1 MVAARL
7 FKARSLLG
15 SSSMPVTFRSGPRDP
30 VTGRSSAVVSDPGN
44 IVRASGQTDN
54 ERAARQASYN
64 FYEPGQ
70 AGSPEVNQAA
80 AERAAQRA
88 GVARTLGITDNNPY
102 GNMSGLS
109 RALGAENVSYAGN
122 MSLNQR
128 RGIANVMIDRYLDPV
143 NPATGRV
150 RPGLDAGDPTRFG
163 PVESDPSLR
172 RSYGIASM
180 FPGVGMLTSMFDK
193 SDLTV
198 PGFTDYQ
205 NEQMSLGMAADAA
218 DVVGGPVPEPLS
230 LEQAGIVGPESAFSD
245 QRLSEFDD
253 LVSEVLT
260 RSDAI
265 IADTAPQA
273 GPVQGPPE
281 FIETNRF
288 PVRTVSPT
296 GATLE
301 EVVGVLDYPGDIPD
315 AIGTQLV
322 TSEIPSPVPV
332 PTELTFSKRT
342 TVADPSRLMSLP
354 PAPAQP
360 LTAEQQFQ
368 ADLASA
374 YEDSR
379 RRAAAERQAQS
390 DRLGF
395 KMDILNAQPKAF
407 EPRAPLPPSPPPPL
421 PPMFNEQVDL
431 TNPAIFG
438 LTGFRP

>member
-1 MVAARL
+1 
-7 FKARSLLG
+7 
-15 SSSMPVTFRSGPRDP
+15 MPVTSRSGPRDP

-54 ERAARQASYN
+54 ERAAREASYN

-70 AGSPEVNQAA
+70 AGSPEVNLAA
-80 AERAAQRA
+80 ADRAAQRA

-128 RGIANVMIDRYLDPV
+128 RGIANLMIDRYLDPV

-172 RSYGIASM
+172 RSYGIVSM

-205 NEQMSLGMAADAA
+205 NEQMSLNMAADAA
-218 DVVGGPVPEPLS
+218 DIVAGPEPLS

-253 LVSEVLT
+253 LVSDVLT

-265 IADTAPQA
+265 IADTAPQP
-273 GPVQGPPE
+273 GPVQG
-281 FIETNRF
+281 
-288 PVRTVSPT
+288 
-296 GATLE
+296 
-301 EVVGVLDYPGDIPD
+301 
-315 AIGTQLV
+315 
-322 TSEIPSPVPV
+322 PSPVPV

-342 TVADPSRLMSLP
+342 TVADPSQTMTLP
-354 PAPAQP
+354 PAPAP
-360 LTAEQQFQ
+360 SLTAQQQFQ

-379 RRAAAERQAQS
+379 RRAAAEQQAQS

-395 KMDILNAQPKAF
+395 KFDLYDAMPKAF
-407 EPRAPLPPSPPPPL
+407 ETRASSPSSPPPL
-421 PPMFNEQVDL
+421 PPVASATPLSDFINKPRPVDL
-431 TNPAIFG
+431 LATLGVQN
-438 LTGFRP
+438 R

>member
-1 MVAARL
+1 
-7 FKARSLLG
+7 
-15 SSSMPVTFRSGPRDP
+15 MPVTFRSGPRDP
-30 VTGRSSAVVSDPGN
+30 VTGQSSAVVSDPGN

-64 FYEPGQ
+64 VYEPGQ

-88 GVARTLGITDNNPY
+88 SVARTLGITDNNPY

-128 RGIANVMIDRYLDPV
+128 RGIANLMIDRYLDPV
-143 NPATGRV
+143 DPATGRV
-150 RPGLDAGDPTRFG
+150 RPGLDAGDPTQYG

-172 RSYGIASM
+172 RSYGIMSA
-180 FPGVGMLTSMFDK
+180 FPGVGLVTSMFDK

-218 DVVGGPVPEPLS
+218 NVVAGPESLS
-230 LEQAGIVGPESAFSD
+230 LEQAGVVGPESAFSD

-281 FIETNRF
+281 FIEMDRF

-296 GATLE
+296 GASLE
-301 EVVGVLDYPGDIPD
+301 EIVGVLDYPGDIPD
-315 AIGTQLV
+315 AIGSQLV
-322 TSEIPSPVPV
+322 TSDVPSPVPV

-342 TVADPSRLMSLP
+342 TVADPSRTMTLP
-354 PAPAQP
+354 PAPAQS
-360 LTAEQQFQ
+360 LTAQQQFQ

-374 YEDSR
+374 YEQSR
-379 RRAAAERQAQS
+379 RRVAAERQAQS
-390 DRLGF
+390 DLLGF
-395 KMDILNAQPKAF
+395 KFDVYDAMPKAF

-431 TNPAIFG
+431 ADPALYG
-438 LTGFRP
+438 LSGFRP